1 MRTSLVALKFALAIA
16 LVMLS
21 GCASMR
27 PNADEWTDKERLAF
41 GLSIAAHTLDAGTTI
56 AADWDRCG
64 EMNPILGSE
73 PSDASI
79 VAFKF
84 AVLGF
89 GYWLHNSPKIDDV
102 AATRYSFASAVII
115 GAIGVR
121 NSQQD
126 CF

>member
-1 MRTSLVALKFALAIA
+1 MKLLLTIVLVI
-16 LVMLS
+16 LS

-27 PNADEWTDKERLAF
+27 PNPDEWTDRERLAY
-41 GLSIAAHTLDAGTTI
+41 GLSVAAHAADAGTTI
-56 AADWDRCG
+56 AADWDKCSER
-64 EMNPILGSE
+64 NPILGSQ

-102 AATRYSFASAVII
+102 AAARYSFASAVII
-115 GAIGVR
+115 GAIGIR
-121 NSQQD
+121 NSRQD
-126 CF
+126 CY